1 MWTNS
6 WESPIFEE
14 ILQLV
19 TKDHQL
25 QTKDRDSEETDNAD
39 SRNKIKKKHLWL
51 IKMMHLYKKKMGCQK
66 TEHSENIKNSC
77 KLKTWWQK

>member
-14 ILQLV
+14 ILQPV

-25 QTKDRDSEETDNAD
+25 QTKERDSEETDNAD
-39 SRNKIKKKHLWL
+39 SRKKVF
-51 IKMMHLYKKKMGCQK
+51 
-66 TEHSENIKNSC
+66 
-77 KLKTWWQK
+77 